1 MIHKK
6 WTILAVALL
15 LLAACGDDNKNSSEV
30 NNPPAEETG
39 NEKKETD
46 KVEKTAEPK
55 EQQVNGEEQEQ
66 EEQEEQEVAEEPQYR
81 INPANWSVQPTV
93 AADEKV
99 VLLTIDDA
107 PDKHAMEMAEL
118 LKNQGIPAIFFVNGH
133 FLDTDEE
140 KQQLKKLHDMGFAI
154 GNHTN
159 SHPNLRDLTE
169 QQQKEEILL
178 LNKAVEEIIG
188 EKPKFFRAPHG
199 ANTDFSKQLVE
210 QEGMILMNWTY
221 GYDWEQQ
228 YQNAQSLTDIMVNS
242 EFLNN
247 GANLLMHDREWTS
260 EALPGIIQ
268 GLKDKGY
275 GFVDP
280 EAIEGI

>member
-1 MIHKK
+1 MIHK
-6 WTILAVALL
+6 LGMP
-15 LLAACGDDNKNSSEV
+15 LAAMLILLTACSGE
-30 NNPPAEETG
+30 NNETSVEEKEPAIDQTANQEEAEEG
-39 NEKKETD
+39 
-46 KVEKTAEPK
+46 EKTTEPK
-55 EQQVNGEEQEQ
+55 EEEKEP
-66 EEQEEQEVAEEPQYR
+66 EAQEVAEPQYR
-81 INPANWSVQPTV
+81 INAANWSVQPIAD
-93 AADEKV
+93 AAEKV
-99 VLLTIDDA
+99 VLVTIDDA
-107 PDKHAMEMAEL
+107 PDKHAMEMAET
-118 LKNQGIPAIFFVNGH
+118 LKNQEIPAIFFVNGH

-140 KQQLKKLHDMGFAI
+140 KQQLKQLHEMGFAI

-169 QQQKEEILL
+169 QQQKEEILQ
-178 LNKAVEEIIG
+178 LNETIEGIIG

-199 ANTDFSKQLVE
+199 ANTDFSKQLVQE
-210 QEGMILMNWTY
+210 QEMVLMNWTY

-228 YQNAQSLTDIMVNS
+228 YRDAQSLTDIMVNT
-242 EFLNN
+242 EYLNN

-280 EAIEGI
+280 AAIEGI

>member
-6 WTILAVALL
+6 WAALAAVTL
-15 LLAACGDDNKNSSEV
+15 LLAACGEDSDTSSAVEPPAVTQPADEEGKEV
-30 NNPPAEETG
+30 QEAEET
-39 NEKKETD
+39 EEA
-46 KVEKTAEPK
+46 VEPK
-55 EQQVNGEEQEQ
+55 EEVEEEI
-66 EEQEEQEVAEEPQYR
+66 EEVVVAEPQYR
-81 INPANWSVQPTV
+81 VNPANWSVQPITD
-93 AADEKV
+93 ADEQV
-99 VLLTIDDA
+99 VLVTIDDA
-107 PDKHAMEMAEL
+107 PDKQAMEMAET

-140 KQQLKKLHDMGFAI
+140 KQQLKELHEMGFAI

-159 SHPNLRDLTE
+159 SHPNLQNLTE
-169 QQQKEEILL
+169 QQQEEEILQ
-178 LNKAVEEIIG
+178 LNETIEQIIG

-199 ANTDFSKQLVE
+199 ANTDFSKQLVQE
-210 QEGMILMNWTY
+210 QGMVLMNWTY

-228 YQNAQSLTDIMVNS
+228 YQDAQSLTEIMVNT

-280 EAIEGI
+280 EAIEGM